1 MTKLRAV
8 DVHGFGGGFTL
19 GAAQAGFD
27 IIAKKSRG
35 TGFGVLNCLANR
47 HIIPGGWDVQSEEP
61 YLWTVDEDVDYV
73 FGNPPCSGFS
83 TLTSSKY
90 RGQDA
95 KVNDYMWEFVRH
107 AAKLAPKIAVFE
119 SVQQTFTQ
127 GRELLSA
134 LLDTLIEESGYN
146 YRLYHVLHNN
156 ASLGG
161 GSNRRR
167 YYWTAVRADIAFG
180 VEKNPTRSVWGGA
193 EWTTEEYELESVPTL
208 NDVIRDLETLP
219 LTMSRQEYMTKLTG
233 TGRFAGVDRGQP
245 GALSGYEWAELS
257 QVLNDPET
265 HREMTRD
272 YNRAVILN
280 SSQWAREHAHDGTGS
295 VDGHDIAR
303 TPTYDRVA
311 ELLAQEV
318 WHEGERMAD
327 VMRRHYE
334 RTGKLTESWN
344 YDTKVYEYDENG
356 KNVLDEHGKK
366 SYILVPKVQ
375 RIIESD
381 FAMGV
386 NQPVRWRGDQ
396 MAKVLTGGGVHLV
409 VHPREPRTLT
419 HREAAR
425 IQGFPDHW
433 RIFPNRYTTDL
444 TPGWGKGVP
453 VQTGRWISLWAKNS
467 IEGNPGAI
475 TGKED
480 GDEFVIDVTNEYKKV
495 LA

>member
-19 GAAQAGFD
+19 GAAQAGFN
-27 IIAKKSRG
+27 IISKKSRG

-47 HIIPGGWDVQSEEP
+47 HIITEQWDVESDEP
-61 YLWTVDEDVDYV
+61 ALWTIDEDVDYV

-83 TLTSSKY
+83 TLSSAKF
-90 RGQDA
+90 RGEDSKA
-95 KVNDYMWEFVRH
+95 NDYMWEFVAH

-127 GRELLSA
+127 GRGLLRR
-134 LLDTLIEESGYN
+134 LLDYLNENSTAK
-146 YRLYHVLHNN
+146 YRLVHALHNN

-167 YYWTAVRADIAFG
+167 YYWVAVRSDVQFG
-180 VEKNPTRSVWGGA
+180 VEKNPTRSVLVDGQWV
-193 EWTTEEYELESVPTL
+193 TEEYELEYVPSL
-208 NDVIRDLETLP
+208 NDVIRDLEPLP
-219 LTMSRQEYMTKLTG
+219 LTMNRQEYMTKLVSRGYMTG
-233 TGRFAGVDRGQP
+233 
-245 GALSGYEWAELS
+245 SEWLHLASDMDDAEKHAQLLTRYNS
-257 QVLNDPET
+257 ATVLNAS
-265 HREMTRD
+265 R
-272 YNRAVILN
+272 
-280 SSQWAREHAHDGTGS
+280 WAREHAHDGSGS

-303 TPTYDRVA
+303 TPTYDRVR
-311 ELLAQEV
+311 ELFEREE
-318 WHEGERMAD
+318 WGEGERMSD
-327 VMRRHYE
+327 VLQRLYE
-334 RTGKLTESWN
+334 RTGALTPSWN
-344 YDTKVYEYDENG
+344 YDTKIYEYDDDGCNI
-356 KNVLDEHGKK
+356 LDQHGRKK
-366 SYILVPKVQ
+366 YHLEPKVE
-375 RIIESD
+375 RIVASG

-409 VHPREPRTLT
+409 VHPRLPRTLT

-433 RIFPNRYTTDL
+433 RIFPNRDTTDL

-467 IEGNPGAI
+467 IEGNPGAM
-475 TGKED
+475 TGDED
-480 GDEFVIDVTNEYKKV
+480 GDERIIDVTNEYKKV
-495 LA
+495 LALS